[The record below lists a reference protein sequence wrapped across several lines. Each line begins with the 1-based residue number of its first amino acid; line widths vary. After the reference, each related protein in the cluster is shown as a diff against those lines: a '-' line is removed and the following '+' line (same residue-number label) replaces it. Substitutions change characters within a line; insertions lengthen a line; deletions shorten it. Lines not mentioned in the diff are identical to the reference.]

1 MKAAA
6 ISAFFN
12 GALSPDP
19 AIAGTAA
26 AALRT
31 AASVPLKSL
40 RRLFGRFETV
50 SSASDRAAAE
60 RAKEVNP
67 PFNLNASVAR
77 AEKDRQTSLGES
89 DRRIG
94 FVREAIVKLFKK
106 ASRWC
111 WQDNDFI
118 YLFVK
123 PMLPMFLGIKSI
135 PPTIV
140 SFSTYSKTIIS
151 FLSPLKI
158 FCFDCWRHIQLRN
171 EFSGHIMVII
181 TLFGDQIRH
190 IALVFSF
197 RLQHSSLGANVG
209 LARRA

>member
-31 AASVPLKSL
+31 AALVPLKSL

-77 AEKDRQTSLGES
+77 AEKDRVQTSLGES
-89 DRRIG
+89 YRRIG
-94 FVREAIVKLFKK
+94 FVREAIVKLFKD
-106 ASRWC
+106 ASRWS
-111 WQDNDFI
+111 WHTFI
-118 YLFVK
+118 GF
-123 PMLPMFLGIKSI
+123 F
-135 PPTIV
+135 
-140 SFSTYSKTIIS
+140 F
-151 FLSPLKI
+151 
-158 FCFDCWRHIQLRN
+158 
-171 EFSGHIMVII
+171 
-181 TLFGDQIRH
+181 
-190 IALVFSF
+190 
-197 RLQHSSLGANVG
+197 
-209 LARRA
+209 